1 MQNNTIVLDACVS
14 NKCINFHK
22 SDKYKIQDNGDLGV
36 GEWRGIKSEKCLQLY
51 YKVFSWGIDSDALY
65 MISVSFKYLK

>member
-51 YKVFSWGIDSDALY
+51 YKVFS
-65 MISVSFKYLK
+65 